1 MRMQNVMFYN
11 FSIDIFYILI
21 FFFTIIFKRRII
33 FKQKNIYI
41 FLVVIFVISFLEGFI
56 NYNQHNLI
64 SGLLFDIFLIIY
76 GIKFF
81 LRSDKI

>member
-1 MRMQNVMFYN
+1 MFYN

-21 FFFTIIFKRRII
+21 FFFTIIFKPRII

-41 FLVVIFVISFLEGFI
+41 FLVVIFIISSLEGFI
-56 NYNQHNLI
+56 NNNQHNLI

>member
-1 MRMQNVMFYN
+1 MKMQNVMFYN
-11 FSIDIFYILI
+11 FFIDIFYIIILI
-21 FFFTIIFKRRII
+21 FTIIFKPISI

-76 GIKFF
+76 GVKFF
-81 LRSDKI
+81 FRLDKI